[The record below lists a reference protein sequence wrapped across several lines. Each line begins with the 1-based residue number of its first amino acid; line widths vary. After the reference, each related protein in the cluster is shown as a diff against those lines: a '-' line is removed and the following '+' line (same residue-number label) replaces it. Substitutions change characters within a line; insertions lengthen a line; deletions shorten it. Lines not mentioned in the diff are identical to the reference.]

1 MLHIKLKEME
11 RRVPCKQI
19 FCPTTHAQPMGL
31 GQKVLIF
38 FSESGFV
45 AYQYKWKQV
54 NTNIDENTLTL
65 HS

>member
-1 MLHIKLKEME
+1 MLHIKLKGME
-11 RRVPCKQI
+11 RIVPYKHI

-31 GQKVLIF
+31 GQMVLIF

-45 AYQYKWKQV
+45 AYQYKLKEV

-65 HS
+65 HP